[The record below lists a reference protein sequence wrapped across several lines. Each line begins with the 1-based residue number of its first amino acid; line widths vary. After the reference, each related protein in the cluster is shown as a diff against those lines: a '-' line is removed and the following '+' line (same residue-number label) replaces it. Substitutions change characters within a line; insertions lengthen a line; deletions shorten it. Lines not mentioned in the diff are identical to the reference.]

1 MFYLI
6 RVAVVMCLFT
16 ETKTL
21 KQLVMHTPIIQALQS
36 MEANKFEASLGHTV
50 DAISE
55 TQH

>member
-1 MFYLI
+1 
-6 RVAVVMCLFT
+6 MCLFT

-55 TQH
+55 TQN